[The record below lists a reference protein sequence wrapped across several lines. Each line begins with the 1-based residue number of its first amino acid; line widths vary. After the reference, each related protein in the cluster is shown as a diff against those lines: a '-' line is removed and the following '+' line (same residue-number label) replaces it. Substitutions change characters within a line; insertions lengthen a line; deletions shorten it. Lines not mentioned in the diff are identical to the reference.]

1 MPSLRRVERVPPL
14 PPQVREGL
22 GLPRGERV
30 LAHGERAGGGW
41 AIATTAAL
49 VLVEPI
55 DGAVPG
61 PGTPSER
68 RWWHDVAE
76 ATWDPEARA
85 IEIRWIVDG
94 HPAATEGGR
103 PSSTQVS
110 TLLLGELT
118 GRLPE
123 VLRERVMST
132 YVLSQRLAVRG
143 RHGVTV
149 AIRRHAGRGTLFAQ
163 AVADDGVDVLA
174 PRVVEQVAALTR
186 DLAEQAGLPT

>member
-1 MPSLRRVERVPPL
+1 MSLWRPADKVPPL

-30 LAHGERAGGGW
+30 LAHGERADRGW

-55 DGAVPG
+55 DGPVPG

-76 ATWDPEARA
+76 ATWDPGVRA
-85 IEIRWIVDG
+85 IEIRWVDDS
-94 HPAATEGGR
+94 
-103 PSSTQVS
+103 PSRTV
-110 TLLLGELT
+110 LLGEAT
-118 GRLPE
+118 GRFPE

-132 YVLSQRLAVRG
+132 YVLSQRLPVRG
-143 RHGVTV
+143 RRGITV
-149 AIRRHAGRGTLFAQ
+149 AVRRHAADGSLFTQ
-163 AVADDGVDVLA
+163 TVPDDGVEPSRAHVK
-174 PRVVEQVAALTR
+174 EQVEALVR
-186 DLAEQAGLPT
+186 DLAEQAGLAT